1 MEIRVL
7 KYFLAVAREQNMTRA
22 ANFLHITQPTLSRQI
37 MQLEEELGQTLFLR
51 KQRKMV
57 LTETGK
63 LLFRKAEEILALVEK
78 TEEDLK
84 AEGKLVS
91 GKISIGS
98 AESASS
104 QVLIRIFQQFSSM
117 YPNVQYELYTGNADS
132 IEQRI
137 DQGLLDFGLLV
148 EPADVKKYESI
159 YLNQQEKWGILMRS
173 DVPLAQKPFVTATDL
188 LGLPILSIQRTAV
201 RNQLSKWLGQE
212 LEDVLN
218 VVATYN
224 LLGNAALMVEA
235 GLGYAFTIEG
245 AASRYHD
252 TTLCFRPL
260 YPELCDKSVFIWKK
274 DQPTSNVA
282 KKFLQLLTKEKL

>member
-22 ANFLHITQPTLSRQI
+22 ANLLHITQPTLSRQI

-117 YPNVQYELYTGNADS
+117 YPNVQYEF
-132 IEQRI
+132 E
-137 DQGLLDFGLLV
+137 
-148 EPADVKKYESI
+148 
-159 YLNQQEKWGILMRS
+159 
-173 DVPLAQKPFVTATDL
+173 
-188 LGLPILSIQRTAV
+188 
-201 RNQLSKWLGQE
+201 
-212 LEDVLN
+212 
-218 VVATYN
+218 
-224 LLGNAALMVEA
+224 
-235 GLGYAFTIEG
+235 
-245 AASRYHD
+245 
-252 TTLCFRPL
+252 
-260 YPELCDKSVFIWKK
+260 
-274 DQPTSNVA
+274 TSNYVGGY
-282 KKFLQLLTKEKL
+282 TTS